1 MAGVRRVKEVCKN
14 KYFFF
19 LPELFSST
27 GKKVMLPFHW
37 ALGST
42 PGKALATVGCQELRV
57 PASTPGAQAAVT
69 FCLKWVR
76 EQLTEA
82 HLAGGELGLQL
93 EPPEREKNRF

>member
-1 MAGVRRVKEVCKN
+1 M
-14 KYFFF
+14 
-19 LPELFSST
+19 
-27 GKKVMLPFHW
+27 
-37 ALGST
+37 
-42 PGKALATVGCQELRV
+42 